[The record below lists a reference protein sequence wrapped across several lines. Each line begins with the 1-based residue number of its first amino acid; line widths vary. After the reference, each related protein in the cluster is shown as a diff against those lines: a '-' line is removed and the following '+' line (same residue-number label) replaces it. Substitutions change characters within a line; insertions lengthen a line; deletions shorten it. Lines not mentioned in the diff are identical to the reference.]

1 MSDSPPAGGAGEPVP
16 PGQHGAGGTGD
27 PAPPGQ
33 PGAGGAADPAPA
45 GQQDAG
51 TAADS
56 MAPGEPGAGTAAGP
70 ALPAPRGAGRGP
82 ARPAPWQGTGDLGL
96 PQRRRPFGPSQPS
109 HLFRRIFGWAVVIL
123 VLVVAAGALSGYLKY
138 RSVWNSIHRIT
149 VTGLGKRPPQYNGA
163 LNILLFGSD
172 SRAGLS
178 RRQQLA
184 WHVGLS
190 QGETNTDTIMV
201 VHISPGRHQVTV
213 LSIPRDTMVPYYA
226 CPAGQGWPGQQ
237 ASPGSYERINAVMAA
252 GGPSCLW
259 KTVEQQTGI
268 HLDHFIE
275 LSFSGFVHVINDIG
289 GVNVCVPFTVNNPV
303 SGLQLTAGMHHI
315 NGVTALSFWRTREDI
330 GMGSDLQ
337 RIQRDQFLMSQ
348 VVKGVLHSGVLSNPV
363 RLVTVVSDAAR
374 AMTTDSGLGQSA
386 MLQLAV
392 SLHSVASKD
401 VQFVTAPNVAYPPDP
416 GAEVEFAQPQASRVF
431 AAIAHDLVQPL
442 VVRAAAPARSTAP
455 PAVRPRRV
463 HVTVLNGAGVA
474 GRAGQVAAALSRR
487 GFRII
492 STGDAASFGY
502 ANSVIQYRS
511 AAQLPEVKL
520 LSSQLAGARIERM
533 HGLPRGS
540 LNLIVGANFTALT
553 PWSPPHHASSG
564 SPVTRLA
571 RNYGGIS
578 ASASCHSDSSAFAG
592 PLSP

>member
-1 MSDSPPAGGAGEPVP
+1 MSDSPSAGGAGDPAP
-16 PGQHGAGGTGD
+16 PGQDGAGGTGD
-27 PAPPGQ
+27 PA
-33 PGAGGAADPAPA
+33 APA
-45 GQQDAG
+45 
-51 TAADS
+51 S
-56 MAPGEPGAGTAAGP
+56 PGM
-70 ALPAPRGAGRGP
+70 GRRP
-82 ARPAPWQGTGDLGL
+82 ARPAPWQGTAGPGM
-96 PQRRRPFGPSQPS
+96 PQRRRPFGPTQPS
-109 HLFRRIFGWAVVIL
+109 RLFRRVLAWAVVIL
-123 VLVVAAGALSGYLKY
+123 IAVVAAGALSGYLKY

-172 SRAGLS
+172 SRAGLT

-184 WHVGLS
+184 WHVGAS

-213 LSIPRDTMVPYYA
+213 LSIPRDTMVPSYA

-237 ASPGSYERINAVMAA
+237 ASPGSYERINAVMGA

-268 HLDHFIE
+268 RLDHFIE
-275 LSFSGFVHVINDIG
+275 LSFGGFVHVINDIG
-289 GVNVCVPFTVNNPV
+289 GVNVCVPFTVDNPI
-303 SGLQLTAGMHHI
+303 SGLRLTAGMHHI
-315 NGVTALSFWRTREDI
+315 SGVTALSFWRTRENI

-348 VVKGVLHSGVLSNPV
+348 VVKGVLHSGMLSNPV
-363 RLVTVVSDAAR
+363 RMVTVISDAAR
-374 AMTTDSGLGQSA
+374 AMTTDAGLTQSA
-386 MLQLAV
+386 MLQLGV

-431 AAIAHDLVQPL
+431 AAVAHDLVQPL
-442 VVRAAAPARSTAP
+442 VARAAAPARSTAP
-455 PAVRPRRV
+455 PTVRPRHV
-463 HVTVLNGAGVA
+463 HVIVLNGAGVA
-474 GRAGQVAAALSRR
+474 GRADQVAAGLARR
-487 GFRII
+487 GFRVI

-502 ANSVIQYRS
+502 ANSVIEYRS

-520 LSSQLAGARIERM
+520 LSSQLAGAQVERVR
-533 HGLPRGS
+533 GLPRGS
-540 LNLIVGANFTALT
+540 LSLIVGANFTALA
-553 PWSPPHHASSG
+553 PWSPPHHTPSG
-564 SPVTRLA
+564 SPVTGLA
-571 RNYGGIS
+571 RTYGGIS
-578 ASASCHSDSSAFAG
+578 ANASCRSDSAAFAG